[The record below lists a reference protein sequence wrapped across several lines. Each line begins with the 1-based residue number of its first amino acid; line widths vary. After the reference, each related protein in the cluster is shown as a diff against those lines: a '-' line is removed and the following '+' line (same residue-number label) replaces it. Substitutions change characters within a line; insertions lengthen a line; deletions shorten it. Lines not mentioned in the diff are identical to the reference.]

1 MFSSGPYDADDREAD
16 AVYNTIDIR
25 MDGRRKERR
34 EQKFREEIEK
44 FRQER
49 PKIQQQFSDIKVGRV
64 GKRGEEVRGICAASY
79 SVSLLMSRMKNGST
93 FLKWVML
100 ATRDK
105 ETHTSDRIG

>member
-16 AVYNTIDIR
+16 AVYDTIDIR

-49 PKIQQQFSDIKVGRV
+49 PKIQQQFSDIKVSIFIPFAIALCF
-64 GKRGEEVRGICAASY
+64 ECLQI
-79 SVSLLMSRMKNGST
+79 ST
-93 FLKWVML
+93 GLQLSIIIMCVIL
-100 ATRDK
+100 
-105 ETHTSDRIG
+105 